1 MQVTSMSQKTRV
13 IPVRFTQQQIIIL
26 QRLCAEGT
34 LGTTIEEVAT
44 AILRKSLYDDQPGG
58 EREA

>member
-1 MQVTSMSQKTRV
+1 MSQKTRV